1 MTSSTSVRRG
11 GFAAVGLATLALA
24 GCGMNA
30 THSAAAA
37 PAPASTTT
45 ATAPSTTA
53 STPSQAPAA
62 AAIGERAT
70 SLGEVL
76 VDARGRTLYTYA
88 LDGNGMSACSGAC
101 AAAWPPDLVSP
112 GQSLTGD
119 LRLPGHAGMTMR
131 ADGHEQATYDGHPL
145 YTFKGD
151 TAAGQTKGAGLKG
164 VWFAVAPDGTRV
176 PARAPRVQP
185 NPAPVPATPR
195 APAPPTTPQ
204 PPAPTPR
211 PSAPPTMHPAPQGG
225 GDGDADN
232 FGGPNDGDGNK

>member
-1 MTSSTSVRRG
+1 MTSSTTVRRG
-11 GFAAVGLATLALA
+11 GFAALGLATLALA

-30 THSAAAA
+30 THQAAAA
-37 PAPASTTT
+37 PAPSATTT
-45 ATAPSTTA
+45 AAAPSTTA
-53 STPSQAPAA
+53 STPTGALAA

-101 AAAWPPDLVSP
+101 AAAWPPDLVSR
-112 GQSLTGD
+112 GQTLTGD
-119 LRLPGHAGMTMR
+119 LRLPGHAGMIMR
-131 ADGHEQATYDGHPL
+131 ADGREQATYGGHPL

-164 VWFAVAPDGTRV
+164 VWFAMAPDGARV
-176 PARAPRVQP
+176 SMQVPRVQP
-185 NPAPVPATPR
+185 VPAPIPTAHR
-195 APAPPTTPQ
+195 APAAPKPRLSSPP
-204 PPAPTPR
+204 
-211 PSAPPTMHPAPQGG
+211 SMHPTPQGG

-232 FGGPNDGDGNK
+232 FGGSNDGDGNQ